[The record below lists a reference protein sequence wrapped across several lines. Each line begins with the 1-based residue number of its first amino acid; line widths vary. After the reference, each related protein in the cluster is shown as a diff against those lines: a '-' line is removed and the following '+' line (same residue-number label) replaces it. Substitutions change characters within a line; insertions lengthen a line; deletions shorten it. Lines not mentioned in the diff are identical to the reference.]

1 MFGPISWETMIR
13 PSLNE
18 PVTSPPDAVVASAS
32 VEVSP
37 SLALPEPEPSSPHA
51 TRIKAATVHRT
62 SWYVIGWG
70 STFGSTP

>member
-18 PVTSPPDAVVASAS
+18 PVTSPPDAAVASAS

-37 SLALPEPEPSSPHA
+37 ILGGTGAGA
-51 TRIKAATVHRT
+51 VVAAREEDQSRDGAQDQLVCDRL
-62 SWYVIGWG
+62 G
-70 STFGSTP
+70 TFGSPP